1 MWTYTTSYT
10 VTQSDI
16 NNGADLINSVS
27 VDTDETPDP
36 VTDEEN
42 TPIKQL
48 PAIQLLKTGTYV
60 DLAPVGYNAGDEIHY
75 TFEVQNTGNVTL
87 YNVYI
92 TDYLVN
98 VLGGPIPIMNPGDV
112 DNTTISAIYT
122 IQQSD
127 INNGSFSNQA
137 FAYGTPPS
145 GPEVSDDDT
154 DDQTFIQTPSIQL
167 VKKVYSLI
175 WLLQVIMSVTR
186 LNINSM

>member
-1 MWTYTTSYT
+1 
-10 VTQSDI
+10 
-16 NNGADLINSVS
+16 
-27 VDTDETPDP
+27 
-36 VTDEEN
+36 
-42 TPIKQL
+42 
-48 PAIQLLKTGTYV
+48 
-60 DLAPVGYNAGDEIHY
+60 
-75 TFEVQNTGNVTL
+75 
-87 YNVYI
+87 
-92 TDYLVN
+92 
-98 VLGGPIPIMNPGDV
+98 MNPGDV

-175 WLLQVIMSVTR
+175 WLLQVIMSDQIEYKFYVTNTGNVT
-186 LNINSM
+186 LNNIEITDPLVVVNGGTLSSLSPGETDSITYSAVYTITQLALDTAAVTNTASVVGYAPRQFTGGRQRYIYWSIGATTYVYCH